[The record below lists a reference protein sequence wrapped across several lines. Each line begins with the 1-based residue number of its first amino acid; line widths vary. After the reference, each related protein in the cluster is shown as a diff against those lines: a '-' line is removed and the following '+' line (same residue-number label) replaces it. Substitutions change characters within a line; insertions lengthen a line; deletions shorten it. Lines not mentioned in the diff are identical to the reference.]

1 MRFSKA
7 RPHQAEPATALDKKR
22 NSNAAGCEGA
32 IILKPFSI
40 RTSAPL
46 RGSFPYQPRPILD
59 SFQKY

>member
-40 RTSAPL
+40 RTSARCAVPSHIS
-46 RGSFPYQPRPILD
+46 RARF
-59 SFQKY
+59 